1 MATNPNCPPN
11 TSNLTELPH
20 FFASL
25 RNDYFR
31 SFPSSSSLSHSPHL
45 VTSLHVSWSKY
56 KPSHRKSLIF
66 YHQIYKP
73 PCISTNFLLFPS
85 LEMENVSFLL
95 LEFKPC
101 FGGSCLC
108 GLLKVFTLSSTP
120 LSPIPSGL
128 YLYPAVSISL
138 KIHPSIYF

>member
-25 RNDYFR
+25 RNDYFK

-56 KPSHRKSLIF
+56 KPSHRKSLIIKFINLLASAPTF
-66 YHQIYKP
+66 Y
-73 PCISTNFLLFPS
+73 SFLL

-128 YLYPAVSISL
+128 YFYPAVSISL